1 MKVKINLRNGFYF
14 SGEVISEDENFIT
27 IIDKKGK
34 SVSINK
40 QDIVTKEEEIDGNS

>member
-14 SGEVISEDENFIT
+14 SGEVISEDDNFIN

-34 SVSINK
+34 PVSISK
-40 QDIVTKEEEIDGNS
+40 KDIVTKEEIDGNS